1 VVDPY
6 PHFYLTFKIHKTPL
20 KTRPIVSVSGSLLH
34 ALGRWLDN
42 QLQPLVRTLPSFI
55 ASSWELKNHLETL
68 SALPAH
74 ARFFTCDA
82 VAMYTNIDTDHAL
95 AVIGDFLR
103 NHDLAKGLPAESL
116 IAGLEIIMRWNVFQF
131 GDTHWKQ
138 LSGTAMGTPPACVY
152 ATLYYAIHELNMPA
166 ALQACLAV
174 YKRYIDDGIGI
185 WIGSNSQWTT
195 FQQWIN
201 SFGSLRW
208 TFTSLSREIDYLDVT
223 IRLDHHMAICFTLYE
238 KPLNL
243 YLYLPPSSAHPP
255 GVLTGLIYGMIRRA
269 YRLTT
274 DPNDCQQYL
283 RKFYTRLRFRG
294 YPKETLLPLFA
305 AGLANKAKASR
316 KKQRQS
322 NSTRSTLFFHVPYH
336 PANPSSAALQDA
348 YRTILLHPKA
358 ATPLPQIANTH
369 LGANCGVRRMVIA
382 YHRPPNLANLLCP
395 RKLSR
400 TPGPPVSAFVRRD
413 SEGHC
418 FSSSLDLPPSGES
431 KL

>member
-1 VVDPY
+1 
-6 PHFYLTFKIHKTPL
+6 
-20 KTRPIVSVSGSLLH
+20 
-34 ALGRWLDN
+34 
-42 QLQPLVRTLPSFI
+42 
-55 ASSWELKNHLETL
+55 
-68 SALPAH
+68 
-74 ARFFTCDA
+74 
-82 VAMYTNIDTDHAL
+82 
-95 AVIGDFLR
+95 
-103 NHDLAKGLPAESL
+103 
-116 IAGLEIIMRWNVFQF
+116 
-131 GDTHWKQ
+131 
-138 LSGTAMGTPPACVY
+138 
-152 ATLYYAIHELNMPA
+152 
-166 ALQACLAV
+166 
-174 YKRYIDDGIGI
+174 
-185 WIGSNSQWTT
+185 
-195 FQQWIN
+195 
-201 SFGSLRW
+201 
-208 TFTSLSREIDYLDVT
+208 
-223 IRLDHHMAICFTLYE
+223 MAICFTLYE